1 MSAVVRPYDPTAAQ
15 PFSTQ
20 PVAYGAA
27 AGLRGLRQ
35 LWGPSR
41 PIELTVAPPTHADV
55 CPRHYYECPF
65 LKTKTSSG
73 FVNSLTEKFPG

>member
-1 MSAVVRPYDPTAAQ
+1 MSAVVRPYDPAAAQ
-15 PFSTQ
+15 PFSTR

-27 AGLRGLRQ
+27 AGPSPPRGLRQ

-41 PIELTVAPPTHADV
+41 PVELTVVLPTHADV
-55 CPRHYYECPF
+55 CPKHYYECPF

-73 FVNSLTEKFPG
+73 YVTSLFR